1 MDFGQ
6 LKTAVAAWANR
17 SDLTSMMATFYELA
31 EQRVYNGSPDF
42 GVDQLRI
49 SPMLVTVNPFTGTLP
64 SDVCQI
70 QRLAVIMDSSRR
82 KSLEFIPYG
91 QISTSQDYS
100 GTPAFYSL
108 NGSTVV
114 YGPTFTND
122 VELTYYAKFA
132 SPSVDADTNWLLTN
146 ASSVLLYGMLVEV
159 ALYLRDQELLA
170 TVGKLYA
177 NAVNAVIDNDQQY
190 QHSGSTLRIVTDN
203 PMRR

>member
-177 NAVNAVIDNDQQY
+177 NAVY
-190 QHSGSTLRIVTDN
+190 LLRVSDPQGHIWIRKWV
-203 PMRR
+203 RF